1 MEAIY
6 QLLPGKGVGMGR
18 RDEVLRHG
26 ALLLGSLLLSS
37 FVISGSALAA
47 EPLKVD
53 QAASINALLRQAQEK
68 TVQRNFAE
76 AASLLTKAIK
86 AAPDEASPYYIRGRV
101 HFQLGKIKESVEDF
115 DAYVKRRP
123 QVESRQWERGIAL
136 YYAGEFE
143 RGAKQFELYQ
153 TFHDNDVEN
162 SVWRFLCMA
171 RTQGAKKARQVML
184 PIKNDRRVPM
194 MQVFEMYRGTIQP
207 AAVLA
212 AVEEDKP
219 TGDVLAGRLFYA
231 HLYLGLY
238 YEAIGEKKEAEKYI
252 RLAAQDKLKGN
263 PRINTYMWDV
273 ARIHWE
279 QFEKSRSTEK

>member
-1 MEAIY
+1 MNS
-6 QLLPGKGVGMGR
+6 GR
-18 RDEVLRHG
+18 CKNSVRG
-26 ALLLGSLLLSS
+26 IFFLGSLFLLSLL
-37 FVISGSALAA
+37 GNEMCLLA
-47 EPLKVD
+47 EPFETDK
-53 QAASINALLRQAQEK
+53 AASVNALLQQAREK
-68 TVQRNFAE
+68 TGQRKFAE
-76 AASLLTKAIK
+76 AAALLTKAIEIDK
-86 AAPDEASPYYIRGRV
+86 EQATAYYARGRV
-101 HFQLGKIKESVEDF
+101 NFQLGKIKESVQDF

-194 MQVFEMYRGTIQP
+194 MQVFEMYRGKITP
-207 AAVLA
+207 ADVLA
-212 AVEEDKP
+212 AVQADKP
-219 TGDVLAGRLFYA
+219 TGDVLAGRSFYA

-238 YEAIGEKKEAEKYI
+238 YEAVGKKQEAEKYI
-252 RLAAQDKLKGN
+252 QLAAQDKLKTS

-273 ARIHWE
+273 ARIHW
-279 QFEKSRSTEK
+279 QQLEKNRPPAQK

>member
-1 MEAIY
+1 MSNRYETI
-6 QLLPGKGVGMGR
+6 GRGVL
-18 RDEVLRHG
+18 V
-26 ALLLGSLLLSS
+26 LGSFLLLS
-37 FVISGSALAA
+37 FVASGVAFAA
-47 EPLKVD
+47 EPLKAD
-53 QAASINALLRQAQEK
+53 KTESINALLRQAQEK
-68 TVQRNFAE
+68 TAQRKFTESAG
-76 AASLLTKAIK
+76 LLTKAIELDPEQ
-86 AAPDEASPYYIRGRV
+86 ATPYYIRGRV
-101 HFQLGKIKESVEDF
+101 HFQLGKIKESVQDF

-212 AVEEDKP
+212 AVQEDKP

-238 YEAIGEKKEAEKYI
+238 YEALGKKQEAEKYI
-252 RLAAQDKLKGN
+252 RLAAQDKLKTS

-279 QFEKSRSTEK
+279 QFEKSRSTGK

>member
-1 MEAIY
+1 MSNRYETI
-6 QLLPGKGVGMGR
+6 GHGV
-18 RDEVLRHG
+18 
-26 ALLLGSLLLSS
+26 LLLGTFLLSS
-37 FVISGSALAA
+37 LIASGIAFTA
-47 EPLKVD
+47 EPLEADKT
-53 QAASINALLRQAQEK
+53 ASINALLRQAQEK
-68 TVQRNFAE
+68 TAQRKFAE
-76 AASLLTKAIK
+76 AASLLTKAIELD
-86 AAPDEASPYYIRGRV
+86 PDQATPYYIRGRV
-101 HFQLGKIKESVEDF
+101 HFQLGKIKESVQDF

-194 MQVFEMYRGTIQP
+194 MQVFEMYRGTIEP

-212 AVEEDKP
+212 AVQEDKP

-238 YEAIGEKKEAEKYI
+238 YEALGKKAEAEKYI
-252 RLAAQDKLKGN
+252 RLAAQDKLKTS

>member
-1 MEAIY
+1 MNS
-6 QLLPGKGVGMGR
+6 GR
-18 RDEVLRHG
+18 CNNSAGRLFFIGSVFLF
-26 ALLLGSLLLSS
+26 SLLVNGIA
-37 FVISGSALAA
+37 VIAETPVTDKAA
-47 EPLKVD
+47 
-53 QAASINALLRQAQEK
+53 AINALLQQAREK
-68 TVQRNFAE
+68 TGQRKFAE
-76 AASLLTKAIK
+76 AAGLLTKAIEMDK
-86 AAPDEASPYYIRGRV
+86 EQATAYYARGRV
-101 HFQLGKIKESVEDF
+101 NFQLGKIKESVQDF

-194 MQVFEMYRGTIQP
+194 MQVFEMYRGTIEP

-212 AVEEDKP
+212 AVQADKP

-238 YEAIGEKKEAEKYI
+238 YEALGKKQEAEKYI
-252 RLAAQDKLKGN
+252 RLAAQEKLKTS

-273 ARIHWE
+273 ARIHW
-279 QFEKSRSTEK
+279 QQLKKKSPPAQK

>member
-1 MEAIY
+1 MNSGRCKDSA
-6 QLLPGKGVGMGR
+6 QGMF
-18 RDEVLRHG
+18 
-26 ALLLGSLLLSS
+26 LLGSFLFSWLLA
-37 FVISGSALAA
+37 SGMALTA
-47 EPLKVD
+47 EPLANDK
-53 QAASINALLRQAQEK
+53 AASVNALLQQAREK
-68 TVQRNFAE
+68 TGQRKFAE
-76 AASLLTKAIK
+76 AADLLTKAIGIDSEQ
-86 AAPDEASPYYIRGRV
+86 AAAYYARGRV
-101 HFQLGKIKESVEDF
+101 NFQRGKIKESVQDF

-136 YYAGEFE
+136 YYAGEYK

-194 MQVFEMYRGTIQP
+194 MQVFEMYRGTIEP
-207 AAVLA
+207 ADVLA
-212 AVEEDKP
+212 AVQADKP
-219 TGDVLAGRLFYA
+219 TGEVLAGRLFYA

-238 YEAIGEKKEAEKYI
+238 YEALGKKQEAEKYI
-252 RLAAQDKLKGN
+252 RLAAQDKLKTS

-273 ARIHWE
+273 ARIHWQ
-279 QFEKSRSTEK
+279 QFKKSRPAEK

>member
-1 MEAIY
+1 MNSDRC
-6 QLLPGKGVGMGR
+6 KNHGR
-18 RDEVLRHG
+18 YKF
-26 ALLLGSLLLSS
+26 LLGSLFLLSLL
-37 FVISGSALAA
+37 VSGVALTA
-47 EPLKVD
+47 EPAATDK
-53 QAASINALLRQAQEK
+53 AASVNALLEQAREK
-68 TVQRNFAE
+68 TGQRKFAE
-76 AASLLTKAIK
+76 AAGLLTKAIEIDK
-86 AAPDEASPYYIRGRV
+86 EQATAYYARGRV
-101 HFQLGKIKESVEDF
+101 NFQLGKIKESVQDF

-171 RTQGAKKARQVML
+171 RSQGAKKARQVML

-194 MQVFEMYRGTIQP
+194 MQVFEMYRGTIEP
-207 AAVLA
+207 ADVLSAVQA
-212 AVEEDKP
+212 DKP
-219 TGDVLAGRLFYA
+219 TGDVLKGRLFYA

-238 YEAIGEKKEAEKYI
+238 YEAVGKKQEAEKYI
-252 RLAAQDKLKGN
+252 RLAAQDKLKTS

-273 ARIHWE
+273 ARIHW
-279 QFEKSRSTEK
+279 QQLEKNRPPAQK

>member
-1 MEAIY
+1 MSS
-6 QLLPGKGVGMGR
+6 GR
-18 RDEVLRHG
+18 CKNSVRG
-26 ALLLGSLLLSS
+26 IFLLGSLFLLSLLGNDMS
-37 FVISGSALAA
+37 LIA
-47 EPLKVD
+47 EPVETDK
-53 QAASINALLRQAQEK
+53 AASINALLQQSREK
-68 TVQRNFAE
+68 TGQRKFAE
-76 AASLLTKAIK
+76 AAGLLTKAIEIDK
-86 AAPDEASPYYIRGRV
+86 EQVAVYYARGRV
-101 HFQLGKIKESVEDF
+101 NFQLGKIKESVQDF

-194 MQVFEMYRGTIQP
+194 MQVFEMYRGTIKP
-207 AAVLA
+207 TDVLTAVRA
-212 AVEEDKP
+212 DKP
-219 TGDVLAGRLFYA
+219 TGDVLSGRLFYA

-238 YEAIGEKKEAEKYI
+238 YEALGKKQEAEKYI
-252 RLAAQDKLKGN
+252 RLAAQDKLKTS

-273 ARIHWE
+273 ARIHW
-279 QFEKSRSTEK
+279 QQLQKNRPAQK

>member
-1 MEAIY
+1 MSSGQCKNSVRGIF
-6 QLLPGKGVGMGR
+6 
-18 RDEVLRHG
+18 
-26 ALLLGSLLLSS
+26 LLGSLFLLSVLGNDMS
-37 FVISGSALAA
+37 LIADPG
-47 EPLKVD
+47 ETDK
-53 QAASINALLRQAQEK
+53 AASINALLQQSREK
-68 TVQRNFAE
+68 TGQRKFAE
-76 AASLLTKAIK
+76 AAGLLTKAIEIDK
-86 AAPDEASPYYIRGRV
+86 EQVAAYYARGRV
-101 HFQLGKIKESVEDF
+101 NFQLGKIKESVQDF

-194 MQVFEMYRGTIQP
+194 MQVFEMYRGTVEP
-207 AAVLA
+207 AEVLKAVHA
-212 AVEEDKP
+212 DKP
-219 TGDVLAGRLFYA
+219 TGNVLAGRLFYA

-238 YEAIGEKKEAEKYI
+238 HEAIGNKKEAEKYI
-252 RLAAQDKLKGN
+252 RLAAQDSLKAN

-273 ARIHWE
+273 ARIHLG
-279 QFEKSRSTEK
+279 QFEKTKKSAK

>member
-1 MEAIY
+1 MSS
-6 QLLPGKGVGMGR
+6 GR
-18 RDEVLRHG
+18 CNNNVRG
-26 ALLLGSLLLSS
+26 IFLLGSLFLLSLLGNKM
-37 FVISGSALAA
+37 FLIA
-47 EPLKVD
+47 EPLETDK
-53 QAASINALLRQAQEK
+53 AASINALLQQAREK
-68 TVQRNFAE
+68 TRQRKFTE
-76 AASLLTKAIK
+76 AASLLTKAIEIDK
-86 AAPDEASPYYIRGRV
+86 EQATAYYARGRV
-101 HFQLGKIKESVEDF
+101 NFQLGKIKESVQDF

-153 TFHDNDVEN
+153 TFHNNDVEN

-207 AAVLA
+207 ADVLTAVHA
-212 AVEEDKP
+212 DKP

-238 YEAIGEKKEAEKYI
+238 YEALGKKQEAEKYI
-252 RLAAQDKLKGN
+252 RLAAQDKLKTS

-273 ARIHWE
+273 ARIHW
-279 QFEKSRSTEK
+279 QQLQKNRPAQK